1 MYHMQY
7 RMQYVRMLSMPYVFR
22 FFDFRFCSSIYTRSS
37 RTGCELQYVEKFR
50 IGVFG
55 GGGELRRPRRR
66 CGGAASSVIVADVW
80 DGKGSGTMYRR
91 HP

>member
-1 MYHMQY
+1 MFF
-7 RMQYVRMLSMPYVFR
+7 VFSI
-22 FFDFRFCSSIYTRSS
+22 FDFAHQSIPGPAVLGA
-37 RTGCELQYVEKFR
+37 GCELQYVEKFR